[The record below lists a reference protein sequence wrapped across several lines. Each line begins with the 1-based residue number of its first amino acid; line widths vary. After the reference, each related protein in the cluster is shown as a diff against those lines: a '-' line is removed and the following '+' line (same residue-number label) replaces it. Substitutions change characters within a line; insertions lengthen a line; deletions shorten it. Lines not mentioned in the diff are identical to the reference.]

1 MHKLLVPRVLLISPL
16 LSSTAQLAFGLRG
29 LSRKKLLS
37 LAKSFNAQLPASLP
51 ALPPAAAD
59 GALDE
64 SVQQGPIVVR
74 GSAAAAAPTSSTSST
89 AHDGA
94 AASTSKAANS
104 NGPSSGA
111 GALTLDAKAAAAH
124 YSAARSGTANDA
136 HLFVSFQTALLTQN
150 LVCVCAQLSSSLFS
164 LAHICSC
171 TLVIVCVQTKQLW
184 SWLPDRFQVMQP
196 ELLYT
201 SDEHG
206 TNMDTLFS
214 MAQEHEPTILLVKTT
229 RTAAT
234 ATHIIGALC
243 ALNHLLSLRSRTNM
257 SA

>member
-1 MHKLLVPRVLLISPL
+1 MHKLLAPRVLLISPL

-51 ALPPAAAD
+51 ALPPAAAAAAD

-74 GSAAAAAPTSSTSST
+74 GSAAGAAPTSSSSST

-94 AASTSKAANS
+94 AASTPKAANS
-104 NGPSSGA
+104 NGPSS

-124 YSAARSGTANDA
+124 YSAARSSTANDA

-150 LVCVCAQLSSSLFS
+150 LVCVRATR
-164 LAHICSC
+164 A
-171 TLVIVCVQTKQLW
+171 
-184 SWLPDRFQVMQP
+184 
-196 ELLYT
+196 LL
-201 SDEHG
+201 
-206 TNMDTLFS
+206 
-214 MAQEHEPTILLVKTT
+214 TT
-229 RTAAT
+229 
-234 ATHIIGALC
+234 
-243 ALNHLLSLRSRTNM
+243 RSRTFVRVHW
-257 SA
+257 